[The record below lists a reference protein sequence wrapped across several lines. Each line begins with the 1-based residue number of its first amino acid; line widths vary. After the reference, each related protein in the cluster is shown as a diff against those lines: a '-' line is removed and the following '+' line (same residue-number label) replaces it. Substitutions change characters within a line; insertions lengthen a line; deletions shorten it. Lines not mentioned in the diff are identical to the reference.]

1 MAVAFPRD
9 GDWGQLFHSDDEA
22 LLLLLCH
29 RHGGKEDGLQS
40 QGVRSLQGRDVGRP
54 CLED

>member
-40 QGVRSLQGRDVGRP
+40 QGVRSLQRRNVGRP